1 MIFRFLV
8 VTLLVISGCAV
19 LNGNRHHWSVE
30 IFSKRIKDSFHS
42 RYAYEPGEKSI
53 LRYNVCE
60 EKIEN
65 QIILYPCSLEYKT
78 FKEYLETLQI
88 KASGVGEL
96 NVLFFYYAAEMYYF
110 PKDSGS
116 SSVKPI
122 YSFASERGPIYI
134 DDSGAKFALCQS
146 TDGIKCDYLFAEI
159 SVKKDCDSCITIY
172 HELYVNL
179 FLKEE
184 MNAENLLNVLKEESV
199 ADENYIPSDVVRH
212 TWPYCKMDGNKMAD
226 Y

>member
-1 MIFRFLV
+1 
-8 VTLLVISGCAV
+8 
-19 LNGNRHHWSVE
+19 
-30 IFSKRIKDSFHS
+30 
-42 RYAYEPGEKSI
+42 
-53 LRYNVCE
+53 
-60 EKIEN
+60 
-65 QIILYPCSLEYKT
+65 
-78 FKEYLETLQI
+78 
-88 KASGVGEL
+88 
-96 NVLFFYYAAEMYYF
+96 MYYF
-110 PKDSGS
+110 PKDLGS

-159 SVKKDCDSCITIY
+159 SVKKYCDSCITIY

-179 FLKEE
+179 VLKEK
-184 MNAENLLNVLKEESV
+184 MNAEILLNVLKEESV

-212 TWPYCKMDGNKMAD
+212 TWPYYKIDGNKMAD